1 MNPISRVKAELQKF
15 FILQTILINAALK
28 IIILANEFFN
38 LIFFMAKCK
47 INTQRFLNL

>member
-38 LIFFMAKCK
+38 L
-47 INTQRFLNL
+47 TFLWRNVK